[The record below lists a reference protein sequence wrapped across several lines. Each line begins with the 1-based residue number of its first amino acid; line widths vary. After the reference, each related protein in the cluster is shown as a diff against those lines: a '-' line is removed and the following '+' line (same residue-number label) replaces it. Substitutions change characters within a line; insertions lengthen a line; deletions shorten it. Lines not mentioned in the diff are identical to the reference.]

1 MRSQIFRFLPVL
13 AIACALVAPIAAHA
27 QDDDPLRFPA
37 PSPAAEV
44 TQTVGLTEVEIVY
57 ARPAMRERQ
66 IFGGLVPYDAIWRT
80 GANASTKI
88 TFSGPVVFGGAE
100 VPAGTYA
107 LYSVP
112 GRDEWQVI
120 LSGNTELWGSYGYDD
135 SQEVARVKAT
145 PVTLTEPVESFT
157 LSVDAVKDDAATLN
171 IAWDTTRVPVS
182 IVADTRAV
190 LLPRIEEV
198 MAGDGE
204 EKPYFQAA
212 MYLFSKG
219 VQLDRAAEWIAKA
232 AEAQPEAF
240 WITYRQGL
248 ILEALG
254 DDEGAIAA
262 AERSLAAA
270 QKEEG
275 ELKEEYTRLNEALI
289 ARVRGSM

>member
-1 MRSQIFRFLPVL
+1 MRPKILRSLPVL
-13 AIACALVAPIAAHA
+13 AVVCALGAPIAAHA
-27 QDDDPLRFPA
+27 QDEDPLRFPA

-57 ARPAMRERQ
+57 SRPAMRGRQ
-66 IFGGLVPYDAIWRT
+66 VFGALVPYDSVWRT

-88 TFSGPVVFGGAE
+88 TFSGPVVFGGVE

-112 GRDEWQVI
+112 GRDEWEVI
-120 LSGNTELWGSYGYDD
+120 LSGNTELWGSYGYTPD
-135 SQEVARVKAT
+135 QEVARVKAT
-145 PVTLTEPVESFT
+145 PVALAEPVESLT
-157 LSVDAVKDDAATLN
+157 LSVDAVDDDAATLN
-171 IAWDTTRVPVS
+171 IAWENTRVPVP
-182 IVADTRAV
+182 IVADTRAE
-190 LLPRIEEV
+190 LLPRIEAV
-198 MAGDGE
+198 MAGDSE

-212 MYLFSKG
+212 MYLYSKG

-254 DDEGAIAA
+254 DGDGAIAA

-275 ELKEEYTRLNEALI
+275 EIKEEYTRLNEALI